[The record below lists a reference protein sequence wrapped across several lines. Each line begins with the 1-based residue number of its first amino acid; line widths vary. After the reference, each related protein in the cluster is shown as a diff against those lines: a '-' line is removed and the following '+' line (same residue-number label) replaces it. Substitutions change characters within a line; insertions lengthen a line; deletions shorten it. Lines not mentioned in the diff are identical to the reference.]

1 MKKIVMLGF
10 VFVGMLAGCTSSR
23 EPSGTETPQSSDS
36 IEVLEPSS
44 GESAFSVEGT
54 NYSVSIPEEWA
65 ELADPTEL
73 NPDASFALEKSDF
86 NSYYMVIAENKV
98 DFADLDTYVELVT
111 GNLEGQATNLSE
123 EAITINGMTG
133 IRKNF
138 DLQIQ
143 GMNLVYIFDIVES
156 DTQFVQSI
164 GWSLKSVE
172 EEARTDLET
181 ILNSLT
187 QE

>member
-1 MKKIVMLGF
+1 MLGF
-10 VFVGMLAGCTSSR
+10 VFVGMLAGCTFSR

-172 EEARTDLET
+172 EEARTDLEK

>member
-1 MKKIVMLGF
+1 M
-10 VFVGMLAGCTSSR
+10 
-23 EPSGTETPQSSDS
+23 
-36 IEVLEPSS
+36 
-44 GESAFSVEGT
+44 
-54 NYSVSIPEEWA
+54 N
-65 ELADPTEL
+65 
-73 NPDASFALEKSDF
+73 
-86 NSYYMVIAENKV
+86 
-98 DFADLDTYVELVT
+98 
-111 GNLEGQATNLSE
+111 
-123 EAITINGMTG
+123 G

-172 EEARTDLET
+172 EEARTDLEK